1 MDNEFI
7 KIIGPAAGLGGIAL
21 AVFLS
26 LFHSFIRKLKPV
38 SLTQDQ
44 WFRITR
50 LFLILTW
57 AIGALGIIAWAFASQ
72 NDKGETKKELRAYEA
87 KFINDI
93 NYPDGS
99 AVMTKETF
107 IKRWS
112 VQNIGSAAW
121 DNLYIQRIGVS
132 DGEGLLKSEN
142 IGKLPYVSPN
152 DMAEISVKLHA
163 PSRGGRTIAYWKMV
177 SKKDDFVLKKQNPIF
192 VELLVKDNSS
202 FVEDENCPNGSIFRT
217 NDEFKKK
224 WVIKNITNKKWV
236 NIFLKK
242 ETGGLLD
249 SVNLMPIPD
258 IPSGE
263 SREIE
268 LKIMTPSDPTTT
280 TTYWTIIDNKGN
292 NLLPG
297 SSNIYMTAIIV
308 YRPEEIFGGY
318 YERCDMK

>member
-1 MDNEFI
+1 
-7 KIIGPAAGLGGIAL
+7 
-21 AVFLS
+21 
-26 LFHSFIRKLKPV
+26 
-38 SLTQDQ
+38 
-44 WFRITR
+44 
-50 LFLILTW
+50 
-57 AIGALGIIAWAFASQ
+57 
-72 NDKGETKKELRAYEA
+72 
-87 KFINDI
+87 
-93 NYPDGS
+93 
-99 AVMTKETF
+99 
-107 IKRWS
+107 
-112 VQNIGSAAW
+112 
-121 DNLYIQRIGVS
+121 
-132 DGEGLLKSEN
+132 
-142 IGKLPYVSPN
+142 
-152 DMAEISVKLHA
+152 
-163 PSRGGRTIAYWKMV
+163 MV

-280 TTYWTIIDNKGN
+280 TYWTIVDNKGN